1 MSTRNPL
8 LEAQRAGEQMAATAF
23 GRLSLPDTL
32 TVSSI
37 VDHVAGVR
45 RRPITIVE
53 LPTLAGTSICGWW
66 NAREDDDEILIAPPR
81 SERHRDALVLHE
93 VGHLVLDHAGVAR
106 ASDNIAATLG
116 AAGPGGRSE
125 AERAADT
132 AADARAQFHDAT
144 EIAAELLADALARA
158 IRQGPPRLSRF
169 LSVFS

>member
-8 LEAQRAGEQMAATAF
+8 FEAQRAGEQMAATAF
-23 GRLSLPDTL
+23 AGLTLPEVL
-32 TVSSI
+32 TVSTI
-37 VDHVAGVR
+37 VDHVASIR
-45 RRPITIVE
+45 RRPISIVE
-53 LPTLAGTSICGWW
+53 LPTLAGTSTCGWW
-66 NAREDDDEILIAPPR
+66 NAREHDDEILIAPPR

-106 ASDNIAATLG
+106 AADNIAVTLG
-116 AAGPGGRSE
+116 AVPP
-125 AERAADT
+125 
-132 AADARAQFHDAT
+132 ADARIVAERAQFHDAT